1 MAAPA
6 AGIPTYRYPFKAL
19 KEFDDYLEIQIV
31 QYAPPKYSTSGS
43 QAAFT
48 TSSAT
53 LAGQNQ
59 TPRAIIILPIP
70 QTIQDANAIGWG
82 ESKLDVFQAVGAEAI
97 TKGMKNPNLLAG
109 AQQTVG
115 GVLSGI
121 SKIATSGNLQDQ
133 TTSFFAAKIIQGLG
147 GNVDTATLL
156 SRATGQVLNPNMELL
171 FNGVTLREFS
181 FDFDFAP
188 RDGNEAQQVKAIIN
202 TLKRESSARSTS
214 AGGNGGLF
222 ISAPSIFKLQYKSGG
237 KKHPFLNTFK
247 PMALKGIQVN
257 YTGSGTYA
265 VYGDSTPVHMKMT
278 INLSELNPI
287 YFEDYDKPEAQIG
300 VGY

>member
-31 QYAPPKYSTSGS
+31 QYSPPKYAQSGGK
-43 QAAFT
+43 AAFQ
-48 TSSAT
+48 TSAAAI
-53 LAGQNQ
+53 AGQNQ
-59 TPRAIIILPIP
+59 TPRAVIILPIP
-70 QTIQDANAIGWG
+70 QTIQDGNSIGWG
-82 ESKLDVFQAVGAEAI
+82 ENKLNAFEALGNEALKEGFAKGTLPGAVAATSGQ
-97 TKGMKNPNLLAG
+97 L
-109 AQQTVG
+109 
-115 GVLSGI
+115 LSGLGGLV
-121 SKIATSGNLQDQ
+121 SGNLQDQ
-133 TTSFFAAKIIQGLG
+133 VTSYFAASIINNFG
-147 GNVDTATLL
+147 GNVDTASLL

-171 FNGVTLREFS
+171 FTGVNLRDFS

-214 AGGNGGLF
+214 SGTSAGLF
-222 ISAPSIFKLQYKSGG
+222 ISAPSVFKLQYKSGG

-278 INLSELNPI
+278 INLTELNPI
-287 YFEDYDKPEAQIG
+287 YFEDYDKPEAKIG

>member
-31 QYAPPKYSTSGS
+31 QYSPPKFSQSGG
-43 QAAFT
+43 QAAFQ
-48 TSSAT
+48 TSSASI
-53 LAGQNQ
+53 AGQNQ
-59 TPRAIIILPIP
+59 TPRAVIILPIP
-70 QTIQDANAIGWG
+70 QTIQDGNSVGWG
-82 ESKLDVFQAVGAEAI
+82 ENKLNAFEMLS
-97 TKGMKNPNLLAG
+97 TKALSEGFKSSNPVAG
-109 AQQTVG
+109 ALNAG
-115 GVLSGI
+115 GQFLSGVTDF
-121 SKIATSGNLQDQ
+121 ARTGNLQDQ
-133 TTSFFAAKIIQGLG
+133 VTSFYAAQIVNSLG
-147 GNVDTATLL
+147 GNVDTASLV

-171 FNGVTLREFS
+171 FTGVNLREFS

-214 AGGNGGLF
+214 SGASAGLF
-222 ISAPSIFKLQYKSGG
+222 ISAPSVFKLQYKSGG

-287 YFEDYDKPEAQIG
+287 YFEDYDKQEAKIG

>member
-1 MAAPA
+1 MAARA

-19 KEFDDYLEIQIV
+19 KELDDYLEIQIV
-31 QYAPPKYSTSGS
+31 QYQPPKFSTSGTT
-43 QAAFT
+43 AAFT
-48 TSSAT
+48 TSSASI
-53 LAGQNQ
+53 AGQNQ
-59 TPRAIIILPIP
+59 TPRAVIILPIP
-70 QTIQDANAIGWG
+70 QTIQDGNSVGWG
-82 ESKLDVFQAVGAEAI
+82 ENKLNAFESIGVDALSKGFKSSNPLTGAVGTVGQALSQI
-97 TKGMKNPNLLAG
+97 TKLG
-109 AQQTVG
+109 
-115 GVLSGI
+115 S
-121 SKIATSGNLQDQ
+121 SGNLQDQ
-133 TTSFFAAKIIQGLG
+133 TTSFFAAQIVNSLG
-147 GNVDTATLL
+147 GNVDTASLL

-171 FNGVTLREFS
+171 FTGVNLREFS

-214 AGGNGGLF
+214 SGGSGGLF

>member
-1 MAAPA
+1 MAARA

-19 KEFDDYLEIQIV
+19 KELDDYLEIQIV
-31 QYAPPKYSTSGS
+31 QYQPPKFSQSGG
-43 QAAFT
+43 QAAFQ
-48 TSSAT
+48 TSAASI
-53 LAGQNQ
+53 AGQNQ
-59 TPRAIIILPIP
+59 KPRAVIILPIP
-70 QTIQDANAIGWG
+70 QTIQDGNSVSWG
-82 ESKLDVFQAVGAEAI
+82 ENKLNAFEATAVQALGDGFKSSNPLNGAVGS
-97 TKGMKNPNLLAG
+97 AG
-109 AQQTVG
+109 QF
-115 GVLSGI
+115 LSGMQ
-121 SKIATSGNLQDQ
+121 KLATSGNLQDQ
-133 TTSFFAAKIIQGLG
+133 VTAFFAANIVNSFG
-147 GNVDTATLL
+147 GNVDTTSLL

-171 FNGVTLREFS
+171 FTGVNLREFS

-214 AGGNGGLF
+214 SGASAGLF
-222 ISAPSIFKLQYKSGG
+222 ISAPSVFKLQYKSGG

-278 INLSELNPI
+278 INLSELNPV
-287 YFEDYDKPEAQIG
+287 YFEDYNKPEAQIG